1 MVNYFDR
8 FFLNQQKQ
16 RYDVNH
22 KIYIDKI
29 KIYYTSKEIGLLNWI
44 LMRTP

>member
-1 MVNYFDR
+1 MVDYFDR

-22 KIYIDKI
+22 KIYNDKI
-29 KIYYTSKEIGLLNWI
+29 KTYYTSKK
-44 LMRTP
+44 